1 MTPLPSL
8 LDHLYYFC
16 LAATL
21 AAGVAALLA
30 PRIWWLSLGWL
41 AALLALAQAV
51 LATGFLARPPLV
63 GGYESVV
70 MFALWLAALA
80 LIPCGSPQA
89 QRRLA
94 AWCWGS
100 SLVVQL
106 LVLLLVDRVPTPNWY
121 MYQYLWTRLFFTLR
135 LVAVSVFLYAAL
147 AALASLGALP
157 EARTTLL
164 RWSRNFLL
172 LGTAVFLA
180 GEFSGF
186 TWRMQWL
193 GDYWC
198 WNANFLESTL
208 YFLLVTAA
216 VHLPPSWA
224 AKPRLRAAA
233 LAIPGLLMI
242 CMYMN
247 FLLREA

>member
-1 MTPLPSL
+1 MIPPLL
-8 LDHLYYFC
+8 GYLYYAC
-16 LAATL
+16 LLATL
-21 AAGVAALLA
+21 AAGVIAGWGPAAWRRWA
-30 PRIWWLSLGWL
+30 GWPL
-41 AALLALAQAV
+41 FLLALAQAA
-51 LATGFLARPPLV
+51 LATSTLARPPLV

-70 MFALWLAALA
+70 MFTLWLSALA
-80 LIPCGSPQA
+80 LVPCGNPQA

-94 AWCWGS
+94 GCCWWAS
-100 SLVVQL
+100 FAVQA
-106 LVLLLVDRVPTPNWY
+106 LVLLLVKRALTPDWY

-135 LVAVSVFLYAAL
+135 LAAVSVFLYAAL

-157 EARTTLL
+157 KARTALL

-186 TWRMQWL
+186 TWRMRWM

-216 VHLPPSWA
+216 AHLPPTWA
-224 AKPRLRAAA
+224 AKPRLRAVA